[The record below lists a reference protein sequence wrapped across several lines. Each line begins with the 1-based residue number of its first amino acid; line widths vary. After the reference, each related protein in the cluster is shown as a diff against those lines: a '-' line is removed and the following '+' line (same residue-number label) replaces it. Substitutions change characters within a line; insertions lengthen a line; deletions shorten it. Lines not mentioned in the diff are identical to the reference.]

1 MKIIGKLL
9 LTTAFLTAFVLLVNV
24 QQARAQSGSMEW
36 RGTVDDKVNVI
47 IRGRNATTNTV
58 SGQMTTDDR
67 ASFTERLPRNNVQVR
82 VEKNDGRGSVYV
94 LQQPSRRNNW
104 TAIIRVE
111 DRKGGRDRYRFTVS
125 WD

>member
-1 MKIIGKLL
+1 MRITNKI
-9 LTTAFLTAFVLLVNV
+9 FFAFVFVLFFTLLGSVRE
-24 QQARAQSGSMEW
+24 AGAQSGNMEW

-58 SGQMTTDDR
+58 SGQMTTDDSAR
-67 ASFTERLPRNNVQVR
+67 FSDRLPRNNVQVR
-82 VEKNDGRGSVYV
+82 VDKNDGRGSVYV
-94 LQQPSRRNNW
+94 IQQPNRRNNW

-111 DRKGGRDRYRFTVS
+111 DRKGGRDRYAFTVY